1 MERQGNGGVVESA
14 REARQG
20 FLDRPVL
27 MVLLA
32 STGLVIA
39 VFAALWAFTT

>member
-1 MERQGNGGVVESA
+1 MHKGPDGQVVETG

-27 MVLLA
+27 VVLVA
-32 STGLVIA
+32 STVGALVILGLLWK
-39 VFAALWAFTT
+39 FAA